1 MDSKDNMAVKKS
13 STVKE
18 WAKEVEFALKEA
30 LSIYEENTNSFNDI
44 DLFKMAPAIAAIFNN
59 IKSEK
64 IKDEMIKVSW
74 ANVLHVHNEIPGYK
88 TKSKRCF
95 AHAYLDSIIFLQL
108 ITVKKSEKVL
118 DYLER
123 KKVIETWQG

>member
-1 MDSKDNMAVKKS
+1 MDSKGNTDVKKS

-30 LSIYEENTNSFNDI
+30 LSIHEESTNSFNDV
-44 DLFKMAPAIAAIFNN
+44 DLFKMAPAIAAIFNS

-64 IKDEMIKVSW
+64 RKDEMIKVSW
-74 ANVLHVHNEIPGYK
+74 SNVLYVHNEIPGYK
-88 TKSKRCF
+88 IKSKRCF
-95 AHAYLDSIIFLQL
+95 AHAYLDSIIFLKL

-118 DYLER
+118 DYLES
-123 KKVIETWQG
+123 KKIIEPWQV